1 VYSAVSII
9 DGLKANGEII
19 CEGIERI
26 RCPNPDPS
34 CERKTDCVKGAAQKC
49 KQYIK
54 VYHDYK
60 LLVVLTVRFKV
71 SPERNEGF
79 MRKDDS
85 GLIQMVKHGY
95 LAKQPL
101 KTA

>member
-1 VYSAVSII
+1 MYSAVSII

-19 CEGIERI
+19 CDGMDRI
-26 RCPNPDPS
+26 CCPNPDPS
-34 CERKTDCVKGAAQKC
+34 CENKSDCVKGAAQKC

-60 LLVVLTVRFKV
+60 LRVVLTVRFKV

-79 MRKDDS
+79 MNEDDS
-85 GLIQMVKHGY
+85 SLTQMINHGY
-95 LAKQPL
+95 LAKQL
-101 KTA
+101 LETA